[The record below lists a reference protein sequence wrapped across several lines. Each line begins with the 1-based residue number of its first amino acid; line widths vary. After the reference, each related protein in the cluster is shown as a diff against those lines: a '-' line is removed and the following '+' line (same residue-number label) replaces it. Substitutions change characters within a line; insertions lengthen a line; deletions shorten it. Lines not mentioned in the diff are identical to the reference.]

1 VKETYWL
8 SLKLV
13 VLTLTPFVLFYLP
26 IRYVESGPTI
36 CIYKNITGHNCY
48 GCGMTR
54 GIISFI
60 QGDFSDSIGYNPLIV
75 FVVPI
80 GMMIY
85 IKELNKTVKKLNF
98 TLFI

>member
-1 VKETYWL
+1 
-8 SLKLV
+8 
-13 VLTLTPFVLFYLP
+13 
-26 IRYVESGPTI
+26 
-36 CIYKNITGHNCY
+36 
-48 GCGMTR
+48 MTR